1 MQKYTEE
8 KCLYCSSFFCF
19 STLHAG
25 TGGIHQFLDFLIM
38 LFFLKVV
45 FRISCSP
52 NKTVLLAVNARNRL
66 AMLKDSESELF
77 ITQSSFSGSTSIE
90 LSENNFESLFAG
102 ADNEKAVDNFN
113 LRPILLQV
121 KKIPA

>member
-1 MQKYTEE
+1 MK
-8 KCLYCSSFFCF
+8 KNASIHCSSFFCF

-25 TGGIHQFLDFLIM
+25 TGGIHKFLGFLNYVN
-38 LFFLKVV
+38 LLKSHFELVV
-45 FRISCSP
+45 RLVRSECY
-52 NKTVLLAVNARNRL
+52 NRNRL
-66 AMLKDSESELF
+66 AMLSDSESELF

-113 LRPILLQV
+113 LRTEDLLTDLFTG
-121 KKIPA
+121 KEDSG